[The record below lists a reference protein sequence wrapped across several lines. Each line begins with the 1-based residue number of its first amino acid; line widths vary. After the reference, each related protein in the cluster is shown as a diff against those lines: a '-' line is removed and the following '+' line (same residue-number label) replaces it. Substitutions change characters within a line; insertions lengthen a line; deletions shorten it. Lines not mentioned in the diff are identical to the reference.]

1 MSKHPYYYVEGVA
14 AVSHSEGVFRVIFGQ
29 REGEREHTEEV
40 CLYIPASQYGNILQT
55 LATAAREIG
64 TKIQENRENVE
75 D

>member
-1 MSKHPYYYVEGVA
+1 MSKVPYYYVDGIA

-29 REGEREHTEEV
+29 REGENEHTEEV

-55 LATAAREIG
+55 LTTAAQEIG
-64 TKIQENRENVE
+64 AKIQENRENVE